1 MKKNKVKKKQNQLS
15 FWGSLLA
22 FLQTA
27 RFFARI
33 FVLNIPIL
41 LILGMLIL
49 FKQII
54 WWQGILYFG
63 GAFIITGILITF
75 VFKDLENFI
84 SYLKSLAQGADVEL
98 PRFHR
103 GIFGSVRLADAFV
116 SVKKLWSDQTL
127 SDTNILERLPTPL
140 LMINQHSQI
149 VFANAVALDFFGDNI
164 LHKPVVD
171 IFKDDKFSN
180 ALKQIVSHE
189 TQTQWFEFDYQD
201 DTTYTFATRIERLPA
216 IAKNNAVAVIVMH
229 DVSAFKLFKQQQS
242 DFFANASHELKT
254 PLSILSGLIET
265 LQGPAKDDDIARE
278 KFLKM
283 MAEQTDR
290 MTNLVQDLL
299 SLSRLQ
305 MMDKTHQND
314 IILIPDLLKGVVE
327 SLAIRA
333 DNHKKTLN
341 LKILHDLPRII
352 GNRSELHQ
360 AIQNLIDNAIKYGE
374 DNSIITIK
382 AGLNN
387 GFPKKSERYFDDIRQ
402 VIAIAVHNTGNPISS
417 QNKQR
422 IFERFYR
429 LDTLKSRRTE
439 GTGLGLG
446 IVQQIVQKHDGF
458 IDVVSSASTG
468 TTFTIYLPVDL

>member
-1 MKKNKVKKKQNQLS
+1 MKKNKVKKKQNQFG
-15 FWGSLLA
+15 FWRSLLT

-41 LILGMLIL
+41 LILGMLII
-49 FKQII
+49 FNDIT

-63 GAFIITGILITF
+63 AAFIITGVLITV
-75 VFKDLENFI
+75 VFKELENFI
-84 SYLKSLAQGADVEL
+84 SYLKSLAQGIDVEI

-103 GIFGSVRLADAFV
+103 GIFGSVRLADAFL

-140 LMINQHSQI
+140 LMIDQQTHV
-149 VFANAVALDFFGDNI
+149 VFANTIALDFFGENI
-164 LHKPVVD
+164 LQKPVVD

-180 ALKQIVSHE
+180 ALNQIVSHE
-189 TQTQWFEFDYQD
+189 TQTKWFEFDYQD
-201 DTTYTFATRIERLPA
+201 DALYTFTTRIERLPA

-265 LQGPAKDDDIARE
+265 LQGPAKDDTVARE

-283 MAEQTDR
+283 MAEQTER

-327 SLAIRA
+327 SLTIRA

-360 AIQNLIDNAIKYGE
+360 AVQNLIDNAIKYGE
-374 DNSIITIK
+374 DNSVITIK

-402 VIAIAVHNTGNPISS
+402 VIAIAIHNTGNPISS

-458 IDVVSSASTG
+458 IDVTSSHSTG

>member
-1 MKKNKVKKKQNQLS
+1 MKKNKVKKKQNQLG
-15 FWGSLLA
+15 FWGSLLT

-49 FKQII
+49 FKQIV
-54 WWQGILYFG
+54 WWHGILYFG
-63 GAFIITGILITF
+63 TAFIITGILITF

-84 SYLKSLAQGADVEL
+84 SYLKSLSQGVDVEI

-116 SVKKLWSDQTL
+116 SVKNLWSNQTL
-127 SDTNILERLPTPL
+127 SDASILERLPTPL
-140 LMINQHSQI
+140 LMINQHAQI
-149 VFANAVALDFFGDNI
+149 VFANTIAREFFGDLI

-180 ALKQIVSHE
+180 ALNQIVSHE
-189 TQTQWFEFDYQD
+189 TQTQWFEFDYLD
-201 DTTYTFATRIERLPA
+201 DTSYTFATRIERLPA
-216 IAKNNAVAVIVMH
+216 TAKNNAVAVIVMH
-229 DVSAFKLFKQQQS
+229 DITAFKLFKQQQS

-265 LQGPAKDDDIARE
+265 LQGPAKDDETARE

-283 MAEQTDR
+283 MAEQTER

-305 MMDKTHQND
+305 MMDKTRQND

-327 SLAIRA
+327 SLGIRA
-333 DNHKKTLN
+333 DTHKKTLK
-341 LKILHDLPRII
+341 LKLLHDLPRII

-360 AIQNLIDNAIKYGE
+360 AVQNLIDNAIKYGE
-374 DNSIITIK
+374 DNSVITIK

-387 GFPKKSERYFDDIRQ
+387 GFPKKSERYFEDIRQ
-402 VIAIAVHNTGNPISS
+402 VIAISVHNTGNPISS

-429 LDTLKSRRTE
+429 LDTLKSHRTE

-458 IDVVSSASTG
+458 IDVVSSAATG

>member
-1 MKKNKVKKKQNQLS
+1 MKKNKVKKKQNQFG
-15 FWGSLLA
+15 FWRSLLT

-41 LILGMLIL
+41 LILGMLII
-49 FKQII
+49 FNDIT

-63 GAFIITGILITF
+63 AAFIITGVLITV
-75 VFKDLENFI
+75 VFKELENFI
-84 SYLKSLAQGADVEL
+84 SYLKSLAQGIDVEI

-103 GIFGSVRLADAFV
+103 GIFGSVRLADAFL

-140 LMINQHSQI
+140 LMIDQQTHI
-149 VFANAVALDFFGDNI
+149 VFANTIALDFFGEDI
-164 LHKPVVD
+164 LQKPVVD

-180 ALKQIVSHE
+180 ALNQIVSHE
-189 TQTQWFEFDYQD
+189 TQTKWFEFDYQD
-201 DTTYTFATRIERLPA
+201 DALYTFTTRIERLPA

-229 DVSAFKLFKQQQS
+229 DVSVFKLFKQQQS

-265 LQGPAKDDDIARE
+265 LQGPAKDDTVARE

-283 MAEQTDR
+283 MAEQTER

-327 SLAIRA
+327 SLTIRA

-360 AIQNLIDNAIKYGE
+360 AVQNLIDNAIKYGE
-374 DNSIITIK
+374 DNSVITIK

-387 GFPKKSERYFDDIRQ
+387 GFPKKSDRYFDDIRQ

-458 IDVVSSASTG
+458 IDVASSASTG

>member
-1 MKKNKVKKKQNQLS
+1 MKKNKVKKKQNQFG
-15 FWGSLLA
+15 FWRSLLT

-41 LILGMLIL
+41 LILGMLII
-49 FKQII
+49 FNDIT
-54 WWQGILYFG
+54 WWQGIVYFG
-63 GAFIITGILITF
+63 AAFIITGILITV
-75 VFKDLENFI
+75 VFKELENFI
-84 SYLKSLAQGADVEL
+84 SYLKSLAQGIDVEI

-103 GIFGSVRLADAFV
+103 GIFGSVRLADAFL

-140 LMINQHSQI
+140 LMIDQQTHI
-149 VFANAVALDFFGDNI
+149 VFANTVALDFFGEDI
-164 LHKPVVD
+164 LNKPIVD

-180 ALKQIVSHE
+180 ALNQIVSHE
-189 TQTQWFEFDYQD
+189 TQTKWFEFDYQD
-201 DTTYTFATRIERLPA
+201 DALYTFTTRIERLPA

-265 LQGPAKDDDIARE
+265 LQGPAKDDTVARE

-327 SLAIRA
+327 SLTIRA

-360 AIQNLIDNAIKYGE
+360 AVQNLIDNAIKYGE

-458 IDVVSSASTG
+458 IDVTSSHSTG

>member
-1 MKKNKVKKKQNQLS
+1 MKKNKVKKKQNQLG
-15 FWGSLLA
+15 FWGSLRANLK
-22 FLQTA
+22 TS
-27 RFFARI
+27 RFFDRI
-33 FVLNIPIL
+33 FVLTVPTFLFLSIL
-41 LILGMLIL
+41 TAFKEIL
-49 FKQII
+49 
-54 WWQGILYFG
+54 WWQGILYFV
-63 GAFIITGILITF
+63 AIFILTGFLITF

-98 PRFHR
+98 PRFHL

-116 SVKKLWSDQTL
+116 SVKNLWSNQTL
-127 SDTNILERLPTPL
+127 SDASILERLPTPL
-140 LMINQHSQI
+140 LMIDTHAEI
-149 VFANAVALDFFGDNI
+149 VFANTIAQDFFGDSI

-171 IFKDDKFSN
+171 IFKNDIFSN
-180 ALKQIVSHE
+180 ALNQIVSHE

-201 DTTYTFATRIERLPA
+201 DTPYTFATRIERLPSV
-216 IAKNNAVAVIVMH
+216 AKNNAIAVIVMH
-229 DVSAFKLFKQQQS
+229 DITAFKLFKQQQS

-265 LQGPAKDDDIARE
+265 LQGPAKDDEMARE

-305 MMDKTHQND
+305 MMDKTKQND

-327 SLAIRA
+327 SLTIRA
-333 DNHKKTLN
+333 DTHKKTLK
-341 LKILHDLPRII
+341 LKLLHDLPRII
-352 GNRSELHQ
+352 GNRAELHQ
-360 AIQNLIDNAIKYGE
+360 AVQNLIDNAIKYGE
-374 DNSIITIK
+374 DNSVITIK

-402 VIAIAVHNTGNPISS
+402 VIAISVHNTGNPISS

-429 LDTLKSRRTE
+429 LDTLKSHRTE